1 MSARRLGALVLV
13 LALTA
18 PALARVAGDGPPRL
32 KPYPGELPPGA
43 GRDLAARSCLMCHA
57 ATLITQQ
64 AKDSSGWAKTVGQME
79 KWGVVL
85 APGER
90 DTLIGYLVG
99 RLGPRAPR

>member
-32 KPYPGELPPGA
+32 KPYPAELPPGA
-43 GRDLAARSCLMCHA
+43 GRDLAAQRCLMCHA

-64 AKDSSGWAKTVGQME
+64 AKDSSGWARTVGQME

-99 RLGPRAPR
+99 RLGPRTAR